1 MVFVAAVFLM
11 IALLLTYNYATNGD
25 PLFLATKF
33 AGEQE
38 HTIGF
43 SNSSIMD
50 SPPHTPLRGVIH
62 TLSNS
67 IALNQNLFEWPF
79 PSLIPLFI
87 FWMPFIIKKSG
98 KDYLLLC
105 GLLAAPI
112 FYFFYYYQDLCLG
125 PRLYYICLPFI
136 LVLTA
141 RAFFHI
147 IQGIAVL
154 RHSSEMHIKN
164 AFIALLFLSV
174 VFAGVF
180 RIPKLYRFY
189 SDSFW
194 YVDNKLMKKVQ
205 ELGINNA
212 LIFQKSY
219 GYKGNALGSGF
230 LYNSPNLQDPVV
242 FARDLGE
249 RNYDLIPFFPGRKY
263 YLAARDET
271 GNIIIEPFSK
281 QDKKLPPQ

>member
-1 MVFVAAVFLM
+1 
-11 IALLLTYNYATNGD
+11 
-25 PLFLATKF
+25 
-33 AGEQE
+33 
-38 HTIGF
+38 
-43 SNSSIMD
+43 
-50 SPPHTPLRGVIH
+50 
-62 TLSNS
+62 
-67 IALNQNLFEWPF
+67 
-79 PSLIPLFI
+79 
-87 FWMPFIIKKSG
+87 
-98 KDYLLLC
+98 
-105 GLLAAPI
+105 
-112 FYFFYYYQDLCLG
+112 
-125 PRLYYICLPFI
+125 
-136 LVLTA
+136 
-141 RAFFHI
+141 
-147 IQGIAVL
+147 
-154 RHSSEMHIKN
+154 MHIKN

-271 GNIIIEPFSK
+271 GNIIIEPFPK